1 MPAECQV
8 FINEGKVLIESKE
21 KRDRMVRKNRI
32 DMVDVCKK
40 GAMS

>member
-8 FINEGKVLIESKE
+8 FVNEGKVLIENKE
-21 KRDRMVRKNRI
+21 KRDRMVRRNMINMADACR
-32 DMVDVCKK
+32 K